1 MNARLLAPLALMHA
15 LLVTAPSPVLSQ
27 DQNWDNRFDATLG
40 LNLPV
45 HAIAIDG
52 ADVYVGGSFT
62 TAGGMTVN
70 RIARWDGFAW
80 QTLGPG
86 LAGDVNAIAASG
98 GTVYVGGAFTTIS
111 GGGAAFR
118 VARWN
123 GSSWSALGSGVS
135 DVVNAI
141 AIDGGDV
148 YVGGA
153 FTVAGGAGALR
164 IARWNGSTW
173 SPLGSGVTDVVNAIA
188 IDGGDVY
195 VGGAFTVAGG
205 AGALHIARWNGS
217 TWSPLGSGVSGGD
230 VNAIAIDGGDVY
242 VGGAFTLAG
251 GAGALRIARW
261 NGSSW
266 SPLGG
271 GVAGGNVNAIAVGGG
286 NVFAGGTFTTAG
298 GAGAF
303 RIAQWNGGAWMNLA
317 SGVSSE
323 VRAVG
328 VIGLNVFVG
337 GSFTIA
343 GLKTSL
349 RFARWNETITPV
361 FILGFDAKE
370 HASGLELSWRI
381 FADEAISGFRIYRGE
396 NTTGPLD
403 LVNTRSLIPREERSF
418 LDTTV
423 SPGTTYRYTL
433 AVVKPDG
440 SEISSGEITATA
452 SIPLLVLEQSFPN
465 PFNPST
471 TIRFVLD
478 RDTEVRLRIFDVR
491 GGQVITLVDEPLT
504 HGPHEYLWD
513 GRNAAGA
520 RVGSGVY
527 FYELRAGKRTFTRKM
542 VLTK

>member
-27 DQNWDNRFDATLG
+27 DQNWDNRFDADLG

-45 HAIAIDG
+45 HAIAVDG

-62 TAGGMTVN
+62 TAGGMTLN

-123 GSSWSALGSGVS
+123 GSSWSGLGSGVT

-164 IARWNGSTW
+164 IARWNGTSW
-173 SPLGSGVTDVVNAIA
+173 SPLGSGVTDA
-188 IDGGDVY
+188 
-195 VGGAFTVAGG
+195 
-205 AGALHIARWNGS
+205 
-217 TWSPLGSGVSGGD
+217 

-266 SPLGG
+266 SSLGG
-271 GVAGGNVNAIAVGGG
+271 GVAGGDVNAIAVGGG
-286 NVFAGGTFTTAG
+286 NVFAGGTFNTAG
-298 GAGAF
+298 GAGALN
-303 RIAQWNGGAWMNLA
+303 IAQWDGVAWMNLA

-337 GSFTIA
+337 GSFTVA

-361 FILGFDAKE
+361 FILSFDARE

-423 SPGTTYRYTL
+423 SPGTTYRYVL

-452 SIPLLVLEQSFPN
+452 PVLSLELEQSFPN